1 MRRTTIS
8 HFSFLISHSIET
20 FKRNQ
25 GASRPQRLTQNH
37 KPINHFN
44 QGVFSMLT
52 GKQKQYLK
60 ALAVQLP
67 AVVQIGKDGMSETV
81 IQSVD
86 DVLTARELIK
96 VKINQNSDEDI
107 KSTAFYLAGHLSCEI
122 VQIIGRNCVLF
133 KKKEKKSHYELP

>member
-1 MRRTTIS
+1 
-8 HFSFLISHSIET
+8 
-20 FKRNQ
+20 
-25 GASRPQRLTQNH
+25 
-37 KPINHFN
+37 
-44 QGVFSMLT
+44 MLT

-67 AVVQIGKDGMSETV
+67 AVVQIGN
-81 IQSVD
+81 

-96 VKINQNSDEDI
+96 VKINQNSNEDI
-107 KSTAFYLAGHLSCEI
+107 KSTALYLAGHLSCEI

>member
-1 MRRTTIS
+1 M
-8 HFSFLISHSIET
+8 
-20 FKRNQ
+20 
-25 GASRPQRLTQNH
+25 
-37 KPINHFN
+37 
-44 QGVFSMLT
+44 
-52 GKQKQYLK
+52 
-60 ALAVQLP
+60 QLP

-86 DVLTARELIK
+86 DVLTARELSK

-107 KSTAFYLAGHLSCEI
+107 KRTALYLAGHLSCEI